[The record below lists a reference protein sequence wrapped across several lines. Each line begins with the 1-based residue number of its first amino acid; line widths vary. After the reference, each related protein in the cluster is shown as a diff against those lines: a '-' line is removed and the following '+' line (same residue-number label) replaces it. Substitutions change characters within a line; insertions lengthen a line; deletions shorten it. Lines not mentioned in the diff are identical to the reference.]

1 MKVGD
6 IIRKKVA
13 SGTPVGPYM
22 RIEVIDDDKVYA
34 SVFGSDAPNI
44 MILKQNVHL
53 CETRSL
59 VISPKMLE
67 DLKNGFKRAI
77 SHKCTPTWKAVADNK
92 PEIIIFRTAYVVY
105 KHPFV
110 LEEGHIIY
118 SSAFKEMQV
127 HLYVRKLEYA

>member
-22 RIEVIDDDKVYA
+22 RIEVIEDDRIYA
-34 SVFGSDAPNI
+34 SVFGSDSPNI
-44 MILKQNVHL
+44 MILKKNVHL
-53 CETRSL
+53 CETRTL
-59 VISPKMLE
+59 IISPRMLE
-67 DLKNGFKRAI
+67 DLKNGFKSYI
-77 SHKCTPTWKAVADNK
+77 SHLCTPTWKTVADNK
-92 PEIIIFRTAYVVY
+92 PEIIIFRTAYVIY

-110 LEEGHIIY
+110 LEEAKIMY

-127 HLYVRKLEYA
+127 HLYVRRLDYE